1 MGFRL
6 PQDAEGVDAPAQAAP
21 APLHA
26 AGLTVDGSAVAR
38 LAELR
43 ARLGRP
49 IAVRVA
55 VEGGGCSG
63 FRYAIEADRA
73 EEDDVVVEVE
83 GGAFRIDPLSEP
95 YWEGAVLRFDSGLA
109 GSRFVIDN
117 PVAASGCGCGVSFA
131 V

>member
-1 MGFRL
+1 MDFRL
-6 PQDAEGVDAPAQAAP
+6 PGDASQGSLTVPHASVT
-21 APLHA
+21 A
-26 AGLTVDGSAVAR
+26 AGLTVDSSAIAR
-38 LAELR
+38 LAVLG

-49 IAVRVA
+49 VIVRVA

-63 FRYAIEADRA
+63 FRYAIEAERV
-73 EEDDVVVEVE
+73 EEDDVVVAVE
-83 GGAFRIDPLSEP
+83 GGAFHIDPLSEP
-95 YWEGAVLRFDSGLA
+95 YWEGAVLRFDSDLA

>member
-1 MGFRL
+1 M
-6 PQDAEGVDAPAQAAP
+6 PAA
-21 APLHA
+21 LHA

-38 LAELR
+38 LAVLQ

-49 IAVRVA
+49 VVVRVA

-63 FRYAIEADRA
+63 FRYAIEADRT
-73 EEDDVVVEVE
+73 EPDDVVVEVE

-95 YWEGAVLRFDSGLA
+95 YWEGAVLRFEGNLA